1 MIYKTYIEKSDLN
14 KKILFN
20 GEDKTLGWILKT
32 HKDYFNKPP
41 NFLLGINSSSKT
53 VKGLKLNTFTG
64 VLYLA
69 SHTMVAFKTLCP
81 NAIRNG
87 CHIDCLVSSGMMRM
101 KKQQLAMISR
111 TLYYLNF
118 RKEFLDQLR
127 LEINKGYKKYGD
139 TFAVRLNGTS
149 DINWKDIISEFPNV
163 QFYDYSKLRGMIK
176 KNPNKNHHYTF
187 SGSMYSDYSR
197 KELKQ
202 AIDEG
207 LNVAIAFNTK
217 ESKKDTLKIPK
228 QLFNNKPLVSFDATD
243 VRFKDK
249 QGSIGYLRRKGSN
262 IKQRLNDNKQFNNF
276 FVTESN
282 INYLTD

>member
-1 MIYKTYIEKSDLN
+1 MIYETYLKNSENL
-14 KKILFN
+14 KKEILFN
-20 GEDKTLGWILKT
+20 GKIKTLGWILKT

-41 NFLLGINSSSKT
+41 NFLLGINSSSKIM
-53 VKGLKLNTFTG
+53 KGKKLKIFTG

-69 SHTMVAFKTLCP
+69 SHTMVSTKTLCP

-87 CHIDCLVSSGMMRM
+87 CHVDCLVSSGMLGM
-101 KKQQLAMISR
+101 KTQQLAMISR

-127 LEINKGYKKYGD
+127 LEITKGYKKHGD
-139 TFAVRLNGTS
+139 NFAVRLNGTS

-163 QFYDYSKLRGMIK
+163 QFYDYSKLRGMVK

-207 LNVAIAFNTK
+207 LNIAIAFNTK
-217 ESKKDTLKIPK
+217 ESKQDTLRIPK
-228 QLFNNKPLVSFDATD
+228 QLFNKPLVSFDNTD

-249 QGSIGYLRRKGSN
+249 QGSIGYLKRKGSN
-262 IKQRLNDNKQFNNF
+262 IQQRLNDNKQFNNF
-276 FVTESN
+276 FVTEAN
-282 INYLTD
+282 INTLI

>member
-1 MIYKTYIEKSDLN
+1 MIYKTYLENADLS
-14 KKILFN
+14 KEILFN
-20 GEDKTLGWILKT
+20 GENKTLGWILKT

-41 NFLLGINSSSKT
+41 NFLIKVNSSSKI
-53 VKGLKLNTFTG
+53 VKGLKLNIHTG

-69 SHTMVAFKTLCP
+69 SHTMVSTETLCA
-81 NAIRNG
+81 NAIRND
-87 CHIDCLVSSGMMRM
+87 CHVECLVSSGMLGMRT
-101 KKQQLAMISR
+101 QQLAMISR
-111 TLYYLNF
+111 TLYYIHF

-127 LEINKGYKKYGD
+127 LEINKGYKKHGAN
-139 TFAVRLNGTS
+139 FAVRLNGTS
-149 DINWKDIISEFPNV
+149 DINWKDIIGEFPNV
-163 QFYDYSKLRGMIK
+163 QFYDYSKLRGMVK

-207 LNVAIAFNTK
+207 LNIAIAFNTK
-217 ESKKDTLKIPK
+217 ESKQDTLRIPK
-228 QLFNNKPLVSFDATD
+228 KIFNNKPLISFDDTD

-249 QGSIGYLRRKGSN
+249 QGSVGYLRRKGSN

-276 FVTESN
+276 FVTEAN
-282 INYLTD
+282 INTLI

>member
-1 MIYKTYIEKSDLN
+1 MIYKTYIEKSDL
-14 KKILFN
+14 KKVILFN
-20 GEDKTLGWILKT
+20 GKDKTLGWILKT

-41 NFLLGINSSSKT
+41 NFLLGINSSSKII
-53 VKGLKLNTFTG
+53 KGKKLNIHTG

-69 SHTMVAFKTLCP
+69 SHTMVASKTICP

-87 CHIDCLVSSGMMRM
+87 CHVDCLVSSGMMSM
-101 KKQQLAMISR
+101 KAQQIAMISR
-111 TLYYLNF
+111 TLYYINF

-127 LEINKGYKKYGD
+127 LEITEGYKKYGAN
-139 TFAVRLNGTS
+139 FAVRLNGTS
-149 DINWKDIISEFPNV
+149 DINWKDIVNEFPNV
-163 QFYDYSKLRGMIK
+163 QFYDYTKIKNMMIK
-176 KNPNKNHHYTF
+176 NKNKNHHYTF
-187 SGSMYSDYSR
+187 SGSMFSQYSR

-207 LNVAIAFNTK
+207 LNIAIAFNTK
-217 ESKKDTLKIPK
+217 ESKKDTLRIPK
-228 QLFNNKPLVSFDATD
+228 KLFNNKPLVSFDDTD

-249 QGSIGYLRRKGSN
+249 QGSIGYLKRKGSN

-282 INYLTD
+282 INYLTG

>member
-1 MIYKTYIEKSDLN
+1 MIYKTYIEKSDL
-14 KKILFN
+14 KKEILFN
-20 GEDKTLGWILKT
+20 GKIKNLGWILKT

-41 NFLLGINSSSKT
+41 NFLIKVNASSKI

-64 VLYLA
+64 VLYLE
-69 SHTMVAFKTLCP
+69 SHTMVASKTICP

-87 CHIDCLVSSGMMRM
+87 CHVDCLVSSGMLGM
-101 KKQQLAMISR
+101 KAQQIAMISR

-118 RKEFLDQLR
+118 KKEFMAQLK

-139 TFAVRLNGTS
+139 SFAVRLNGTS

-163 QFYDYSKLRGMIK
+163 QFYDYTKIKNMMIK
-176 KNPNKNHHYTF
+176 NKNKNHHYTF
-187 SGSMYSDYSR
+187 SGSMFSQYSR

-228 QLFNNKPLVSFDATD
+228 QLFNNKPLISFDDTD

-249 QGSIGYLRRKGSN
+249 QGSIGYLKRKGSN
-262 IKQRLNDNKQFNNF
+262 IQQRLNDNKKFNNF

-282 INYLTD
+282 INYLTG